1 VSKQAQSVRRKSTTG
16 KAISALRAAIF
27 SAVVGVALIFI
38 LFPLFPARFDV
49 QEGDVASRDI
59 SVHGEVIVS
68 EGKVISAA
76 AMEQLRDAGLA
87 DVHLQGDHVAAAVL
101 AALLGALALGGYL
114 YFFQPREA
122 SSLPRLLLLVLL
134 IVLWVLAAKL
144 LLGEVLPDD
153 DRLFLAYLLPVAA
166 APMLVAALLDAGL
179 AVAVAAVLA
188 FLVTFA
194 GFYQPD
200 ARGVVASNPTG
211 AFQMASVF
219 TLAGLVGIY
228 GIHRAERVNRYLVA
242 GAGVALVSFV
252 GVLVFWLLDPGRE
265 ALDLPWAL
273 LTTGLGGLLSTVITV
288 GAFIVLGI
296 LFGITTRVQL
306 MELAQLD
313 HPLLRRLQAEAPGT
327 FHHCV
332 LVSNLAERAADLV
345 GADSLLVRV
354 GCYYHDIGK
363 MMRPS
368 FYIENQLD
376 NRNPHERLD
385 PYTSARIIS
394 AHVAAGMELARKY
407 RLPAQV
413 RAFINEHHG
422 TRLVTYFY
430 RKASQENPNVD
441 ARLFAY
447 AGPKPQS
454 KETAIVMLADSAE
467 SVVRSSRDRSPER
480 IDALVDAVISERL
493 SEGQLEEC
501 DLTLRD
507 LKVIG
512 ESLKTS
518 LRGIYHPR
526 IDYPPPTKEEKEAQA
541 ARFLE
546 QVPSAPMDGSS
557 PPLEIERQA

>member
-1 VSKQAQSVRRKSTTG
+1 MLARSTTRRR
-16 KAISALRAAIF
+16 ISALRAAIF
-27 SAVVGVALIFI
+27 SGVIGVALIFI
-38 LFPLFPARFDV
+38 LFPVFPAPLDV
-49 QEGDVASRDI
+49 REGDPASRDI

-68 EGKVISAA
+68 EGGEITAGV
-76 AMEQLRDAGLA
+76 MEQLRDAGLV
-87 DVHLQGDHVAAAVL
+87 DVHLQGDQVAAAVL

-114 YFFQPREA
+114 YLFEPKEA
-122 SSLPRLLLLVLL
+122 SSLPRLLLLALL
-134 IVLWVLAAKL
+134 VVLWVAAAKL
-144 LLGEVLPDD
+144 LLAQALPDN

-179 AVAVAAVLA
+179 AVVVAAVLA

-200 ARGVVASNPTG
+200 ARSVVASNPTG

-219 TLAGLVGIY
+219 TLAGLIGIY
-228 GIHRAERVNRYLVA
+228 GVHRAERVNRYLAA

-252 GVLVFWLLDPGRE
+252 GLLIFWLLDPARE

-273 LTTGLGGLLSTVITV
+273 LTTSLGGLLSAVITV
-288 GAFIVLGI
+288 GAFIVLGL

-306 MELAQLD
+306 MELAQLN

-327 FHHCV
+327 FHHSV
-332 LVSNLAERAADLV
+332 VVSNLAERAADLV

-368 FYIENQLD
+368 FYIENQLEG
-376 NRNPHERLD
+376 RNPHERLD

-394 AHVAAGMELARKY
+394 AHVAAGIELARKY

-413 RAFINEHHG
+413 RAFIREHHG

-441 ARLFAY
+441 SRLFAY

-454 KETAIVMLADSAE
+454 RETAIVMLADSAE

-480 IDALVDAVISERL
+480 IDALVDGVISERL
-493 SEGQLEEC
+493 AEHQLDEC

-512 ESLKTS
+512 ESLKVT
-518 LRGIYHPR
+518 LRGIYHHR
-526 IDYPPPTKEEKEAQA
+526 IEYPPPTEEERKAQA
-541 ARFLE
+541 DRFLE
-546 QVPSAPMDGSS
+546 QVPSAPIDGSS
-557 PPLEIERQA
+557 PPLEIERPG

>member
-1 VSKQAQSVRRKSTTG
+1 MTKQAQSVRTKSTTG
-16 KAISALRAAIF
+16 RTISALRAAVF

-49 QEGDVASRDI
+49 REGDVATRDI
-59 SVHGEVIVS
+59 SAHGEVIVS
-68 EGKVISAA
+68 EGQVIGAT
-76 AMEQLRDAGLA
+76 AMDQLRDAGLA

-114 YFFQPREA
+114 YLFQPREA
-122 SSLPRLLLLVLL
+122 SSLPRLLLLALL
-134 IVLWVLAAKL
+134 VVLWVAAAKL
-144 LLGEVLPDD
+144 LLGQVLPDD

-179 AVAVAAVLA
+179 AVVVAAVLA

-200 ARGVVASNPTG
+200 TRSVVASNPTG

-228 GIHRAERVNRYLVA
+228 GVHRAERVNRYLVA
-242 GAGVALVSFV
+242 GAGVAFVSFV
-252 GVLVFWLLDPGRE
+252 GLLTFWLLDPGRE
-265 ALDLPWAL
+265 GLDLPWAL
-273 LTTGLGGLLSTVITV
+273 LTTGLGGLLSAVITV
-288 GAFIVLGI
+288 GAFIVLG
-296 LFGITTRVQL
+296 LMFGITTRVQL
-306 MELAQLD
+306 MELAQLN

-332 LVSNLAERAADLV
+332 VVSNLAERAADLV

-413 RAFINEHHG
+413 RAFISEHHG

-430 RKASQENPNVD
+430 RKASQEKPDVD
-441 ARLFAY
+441 PRLFAY

-493 SEGQLEEC
+493 NEGQLEEC

-512 ESLKTS
+512 ESFKAD
-518 LRGIYHPR
+518 LRGVYHPR
-526 IDYPPPTKEEKEAQA
+526 IEYPPPSEEERAAQA

-546 QVPSAPMDGSS
+546 QVPSAPIDGSS
-557 PPLEIERQA
+557 PPMEIERPG

>member
-1 VSKQAQSVRRKSTTG
+1 VRTKSTTG
-16 KAISALRAAIF
+16 RAISGLRAAVF

-38 LFPLFPARFDV
+38 MFPVLPARFDV
-49 QEGDVASRDI
+49 REGDIATRDI
-59 SVHGEVIVS
+59 SAHGEVIVQ
-68 EGKVISAA
+68 EGQAIGAT

-87 DVHLQGDHVAAAVL
+87 DVHLQGGHVAAAVL

-114 YFFQPREA
+114 YLFQPKEA
-122 SSLPRLLLLVLL
+122 SSLARLLLLGLL
-134 IVLWVLAAKL
+134 VVLWVAAAKL
-144 LLGEVLPDD
+144 LLGPVLPDD

-179 AVAVAAVLA
+179 AVIVAAVLA

-200 ARGVVASNPTG
+200 ARSVVASDPTG

-219 TLAGLVGIY
+219 MLAGLVGIY
-228 GIHRAERVNRYLVA
+228 GVHRAERVNRYLMA

-252 GVLVFWLLDPGRE
+252 GVLIFWLLDPGRE

-273 LTTGLGGLLSTVITV
+273 LTTGLGGLLSAVITV
-288 GAFIVLGI
+288 GAFIVLGL

-306 MELAQLD
+306 MELAQLN

-332 LVSNLAERAADLV
+332 VVSNLAERAADLV

-376 NRNPHERLD
+376 GRNPHERLD
-385 PYTSARIIS
+385 PYTSARIIL
-394 AHVAAGMELARKY
+394 AHVAAGMELARKH

-430 RKASQENPNVD
+430 RKASKENADVD

-493 SEGQLEEC
+493 SEGQLDEC

-512 ESLKTS
+512 ESLKAS
-518 LRGIYHPR
+518 LRAVYHPR
-526 IDYPPPTKEEKEAQA
+526 IDYPPPTKEERAAQA

-546 QVPSAPMDGSS
+546 QVPSAPIDGTS
-557 PPLEIERQA
+557 PPLEIERPT

>member
-1 VSKQAQSVRRKSTTG
+1 MLARSTTERR
-16 KAISALRAAIF
+16 ISALRAAVF

-38 LFPLFPARFDV
+38 LFSVFPARFDV
-49 QEGDVASRDI
+49 REGDVATRDI
-59 SVHGEVIVS
+59 SAHGEVIVS
-68 EGKVISAA
+68 QGQVVSAS

-101 AALLGALALGGYL
+101 AGLLGALALGGYL
-114 YFFQPREA
+114 YLFQPKEA
-122 SSLPRLLLLVLL
+122 SSLPRLLLLALL
-134 IVLWVLAAKL
+134 VVLWVAGAKL
-144 LLGEVLPDD
+144 LLAQALPDN

-200 ARGVVASNPTG
+200 ARSVVASNPTG

-228 GIHRAERVNRYLVA
+228 GVHRAERVNRYLLA
-242 GAGVALVSFV
+242 GAGVAFVSFV
-252 GVLVFWLLDPGRE
+252 GVLLFWLLDPGRE
-265 ALDLPWAL
+265 VLDLPWAL
-273 LTTGLGGLLSTVITV
+273 LTTSLGGLLSAVITV
-288 GAFIVLGI
+288 GAFIVLGL

-306 MELAQLD
+306 MELAQLS

-332 LVSNLAERAADLV
+332 VVSNLAERAADLV
-345 GADSLLVRV
+345 GADSLLARV

-368 FYIENQLD
+368 FYIENQLEG
-376 NRNPHERLD
+376 RNPHERLD

-413 RAFINEHHG
+413 RAFISEHHG

-430 RKASQENPNVD
+430 RKASQENPDVD
-441 ARLFAY
+441 SRLFAY
-447 AGPKPQS
+447 TGPKPQS
-454 KETAIVMLADSAE
+454 RETAIVMLADSAE

-493 SEGQLEEC
+493 GEHQLDEC

-512 ESLKTS
+512 ESFKVT
-518 LRGIYHPR
+518 LRGIYHRR
-526 IDYPPPTKEEKEAQA
+526 IEYPPPTKGERAAQA

-546 QVPSAPMDGSS
+546 QVPSAPIDGTS
-557 PPLEIERQA
+557 PPIEIERPG

>member
-1 VSKQAQSVRRKSTTG
+1 MLARSTTRRK
-16 KAISALRAAIF
+16 ISALRAAVF

-38 LFPLFPARFDV
+38 LFPVFPAGLDV
-49 QEGDVASRDI
+49 GEGEIATRDI

-68 EGKVISAA
+68 EGQVITADV
-76 AMEQLRDAGLA
+76 MEQLRDAGLV

-101 AALLGALALGGYL
+101 VALLGALALGGYL
-114 YFFQPREA
+114 YLFQPKEA
-122 SSLPRLLLLVLL
+122 SSLPRLLLLALL
-134 IVLWVLAAKL
+134 VVLWVAAAKL
-144 LLGEVLPDD
+144 LLAPALPDN

-200 ARGVVASNPTG
+200 ARSVVTGNATG

-228 GIHRAERVNRYLVA
+228 GVHRAERVNRYLLA
-242 GAGVALVSFV
+242 GGAVALVSFV
-252 GVLVFWLLDPGRE
+252 GLLVFWLLDPRRE
-265 ALDLPWAL
+265 VIDLPWAL
-273 LTTGLGGLLSTVITV
+273 LATALGGLLSAVITV
-288 GAFIVLGI
+288 GAFIVLGL

-306 MELAQLD
+306 MELAQLN

-327 FHHCV
+327 FHHSV
-332 LVSNLAERAADLV
+332 VVSNLAERAADLV
-345 GADSLLVRV
+345 EADALLVRV

-363 MMRPS
+363 LARPS
-368 FYIENQLD
+368 FYIENQLEG
-376 NRNPHERLD
+376 RNPHERLD

-407 RLPAQV
+407 RLPTQV
-413 RAFINEHHG
+413 RAFISEHHG

-430 RKASQENPNVD
+430 RKASQENPDVD
-441 ARLFAY
+441 PRQFAY

-454 KETAIVMLADSAE
+454 GETAIVMLADSAE

-480 IDALVDAVISERL
+480 IDALVDAVIAERL
-493 SEGQLEEC
+493 SEGQLDEC

-512 ESLKTS
+512 ESLKAT
-518 LRGIYHPR
+518 LRGIYHRR
-526 IDYPPPTKEEKEAQA
+526 IEYPPPTEGERAAQA

-546 QVPSAPMDGSS
+546 QVPSAPIDGTS
-557 PPLEIERQA
+557 PPLEIERPT

>member
-1 VSKQAQSVRRKSTTG
+1 MLARSTAE
-16 KAISALRAAIF
+16 KRISALRAAIF
-27 SAVVGVALIFI
+27 SAVVGVALTFIFV
-38 LFPLFPARFDV
+38 L
-49 QEGDVASRDI
+49 
-59 SVHGEVIVS
+59 
-68 EGKVISAA
+68 
-76 AMEQLRDAGLA
+76 

-114 YFFQPREA
+114 YLFQPKEA
-122 SSLPRLLLLVLL
+122 ASLARLVLL
-134 IVLWVLAAKL
+134 ALLVVLWVAAAKL
-144 LLGEVLPDD
+144 LLAPVLPDN

-166 APMLVAALLDAGL
+166 APMLVAALLDGGL
-179 AVAVAAVLA
+179 AVVVAVVLA

-200 ARGVVASNPTG
+200 ARSVVASNATG
-211 AFQMASVF
+211 AFQMVSVF

-228 GIHRAERVNRYLVA
+228 GVHRAERVNRYLLA
-242 GAGVALVSFV
+242 GGAVALVSFV
-252 GVLVFWLLDPGRE
+252 GLLVFWLLDPRGE
-265 ALDLPWAL
+265 VIDLAWAL
-273 LTTGLGGLLSTVITV
+273 LATTLGGLLSAVITV
-288 GAFIVLGI
+288 GAFIVLGL

-327 FHHCV
+327 FHHSV
-332 LVSNLAERAADLV
+332 VVSNLAERAADLV
-345 GADSLLVRV
+345 GADSLLVRA

-363 MMRPS
+363 LARPS
-368 FYIENQLD
+368 FYIENQLEG
-376 NRNPHERLD
+376 RNPHERLD

-394 AHVAAGMELARKY
+394 AHVAAGMEMARKH

-413 RAFINEHHG
+413 RAFISEHHG

-430 RKASQENPNVD
+430 RKASQEKADVD
-441 ARLFAY
+441 ARQFAY
-447 AGPKPQS
+447 AGPKPRS
-454 KETAIVMLADSAE
+454 RETAIVMLADSAE

-493 SEGQLEEC
+493 AEGQLDEC

-512 ESLKTS
+512 EALKTT
-518 LRGIYHPR
+518 LRGIYHRR
-526 IDYPPPTKEEKEAQA
+526 IEYPPPTEEEREALA

-546 QVPSAPMDGSS
+546 QVPSSPIDGSS
-557 PPLEIERQA
+557 PPMEIERPG

>member
-1 VSKQAQSVRRKSTTG
+1 V
-16 KAISALRAAIF
+16 F

-38 LFPLFPARFDV
+38 LFPVFPARFDV
-49 QEGDVASRDI
+49 REGDVAPRDI
-59 SVHGEVIVS
+59 SVQGEVIVRQ
-68 EGKVISAA
+68 KQVIDAS
-76 AMEQLRDAGLA
+76 AMEQLRDAGLV

-101 AALLGALALGGYL
+101 VALLGALALGGYL
-114 YFFQPREA
+114 YLFQPNEA
-122 SSLPRLLLLVLL
+122 SSLPRLLLLALL
-134 IVLWVLAAKL
+134 VVLWVAAAKL
-144 LLGEVLPDD
+144 LLAQALPDN

-166 APMLVAALLDAGL
+166 APMLVAALLDAAL

-200 ARGVVASNPTG
+200 ARSVVAGNPTE

-228 GIHRAERVNRYLVA
+228 GVHRAERVNRYLMAGGAVA
-242 GAGVALVSFV
+242 FVSFV
-252 GVLVFWLLDPGRE
+252 GLLIFWLLDPRRE
-265 ALDLPWAL
+265 VLDLPWAL
-273 LTTGLGGLLSTVITV
+273 LTTALGGLLSAVITV
-288 GAFIVLGI
+288 GAFIVLGL

-306 MELAQLD
+306 MELGQLD

-327 FHHCV
+327 FHHSV
-332 LVSNLAERAADLV
+332 VVSNLAERAADLV
-345 GADSLLVRV
+345 GADPLVVRV

-376 NRNPHERLD
+376 GRNPHERLD

-407 RLPAQV
+407 RLPARV
-413 RAFINEHHG
+413 RAFISEHHG

-430 RKASQENPNVD
+430 RKASQEKPDVD
-441 ARLFAY
+441 SRLFAY
-447 AGPKPQS
+447 AGPKPRS
-454 KETAIVMLADSAE
+454 KETAIAMLADSVE

-480 IDALVDAVISERL
+480 IDALVDAVITERL
-493 SEGQLEEC
+493 AERQLEDC

-512 ESLKTS
+512 ESFKGT
-518 LRGIYHPR
+518 LRGVYHPR
-526 IDYPPPTKEEKEAQA
+526 LEYPPPTEQERVALA

-546 QVPSAPMDGSS
+546 QVPSAPIDGTA
-557 PPLEIERQA
+557 PPLEIERPA

>member
-1 VSKQAQSVRRKSTTG
+1 MLARSTAE
-16 KAISALRAAIF
+16 KRISALRAAIF

-38 LFPLFPARFDV
+38 LFPVFPARFDV
-49 QEGDVASRDI
+49 REGDVAPRDI
-59 SVHGEVIVS
+59 GVHGEVIVR
-68 EGKVISAA
+68 EGQVIGASV
-76 AMEQLRDAGLA
+76 MEQLRDAGLV

-101 AALLGALALGGYL
+101 VALLGALALGGYL
-114 YFFQPREA
+114 YLFQPREA
-122 SSLPRLLLLVLL
+122 SSLPRLLLLALL
-134 IVLWVLAAKL
+134 VVLWVAAAKL
-144 LLGEVLPDD
+144 LLAQALPDN

-188 FLVTFA
+188 LLVTFA

-200 ARGVVASNPTG
+200 ARSVVAGNPTE

-219 TLAGLVGIY
+219 TLGGLVGIY
-228 GIHRAERVNRYLVA
+228 GVHRAERVNRYLAA
-242 GAGVALVSFV
+242 GAGVAFVSFI
-252 GVLVFWLLDPGRE
+252 GLLVFWLLDPRRE

-273 LTTGLGGLLSTVITV
+273 LATSLGGLLSAVITV
-288 GAFIVLGI
+288 GAFIVLGL

-306 MELAQLD
+306 MELAQVN

-327 FHHCV
+327 FHHSV
-332 LVSNLAERAADLV
+332 VVSSLGERAADLV

-368 FYIENQLD
+368 FYIENQLES
-376 NRNPHERLD
+376 RNPHERLD
-385 PYTSARIIS
+385 PYTSARIIA
-394 AHVAAGMELARKY
+394 AHVAGGMELARKH

-413 RAFINEHHG
+413 RAFISEHHG

-430 RKASQENPNVD
+430 RKASQENPDVD
-441 ARLFAY
+441 SRLFAY

-454 KETAIVMLADSAE
+454 KETAIVMLADSVE

-493 SEGQLEEC
+493 GERQLEEC

-507 LKVIG
+507 LKLIG
-512 ESLKTS
+512 ESFKAT
-518 LRGIYHPR
+518 LRGVYHPR
-526 IDYPPPTKEEKEAQA
+526 IEYPPPTEEEREAVA

-546 QVPSAPMDGSS
+546 RVPSAPIDGTA
-557 PPLEIERQA
+557 PPIEIERPA

>member
-1 VSKQAQSVRRKSTTG
+1 MHARSTTR
-16 KAISALRAAIF
+16 KRISALRAAIF

-38 LFPLFPARFDV
+38 LFPVFPASFDV
-49 QEGDVASRDI
+49 REGDIASRDI

-68 EGKVISAA
+68 EGQAISAA
-76 AMEQLRDAGLA
+76 AMEQLRDAGLV

-114 YFFQPREA
+114 YLFQPKEA
-122 SSLPRLLLLVLL
+122 SSLARLLLLALL
-134 IVLWVLAAKL
+134 VILWVAAAKL
-144 LLGEVLPDD
+144 LLAQVLPDN
-153 DRLFLAYLLPVAA
+153 DRRFLAYLLPVAA

-200 ARGVVASNPTG
+200 ARGMVAGDATG
-211 AFQMASVF
+211 AFQMVSVF

-228 GIHRAERVNRYLVA
+228 GVHRAERVNRYLVA
-242 GAGVALVSFV
+242 GGAVALVSFV
-252 GVLVFWLLDPGRE
+252 GVLVFWLLDASRE

-273 LTTGLGGLLSTVITV
+273 LTTGLGGLLSAVITV
-288 GAFIVLGI
+288 GAFIVLGL

-306 MELAQLD
+306 MELAQLN

-327 FHHCV
+327 FHHSV
-332 LVSNLAERAADLV
+332 VVSNLAERAADLV
-345 GADSLLVRV
+345 EADSLLVRV

-363 MMRPS
+363 LMRPS
-368 FYIENQLD
+368 FYIENQLEG
-376 NRNPHERLD
+376 RNPHERLD

-430 RKASQENPNVD
+430 RKASQENPDVD
-441 ARLFAY
+441 SRLFAY

-480 IDALVDAVISERL
+480 IDALVDGVISERL
-493 SEGQLEEC
+493 AEHQLDEC

-512 ESLKTS
+512 ESLKAT
-518 LRGIYHPR
+518 LRGIYHRR
-526 IDYPPPTKEEKEAQA
+526 IEYPPPTKGEREAQA

-546 QVPSAPMDGSS
+546 QVPSAPIDGTS
-557 PPLEIERQA
+557 PPIEIERPG

>member
-1 VSKQAQSVRRKSTTG
+1 MLARSTAE
-16 KAISALRAAIF
+16 KRISALRAAIF

-38 LFPLFPARFDV
+38 LFPVFPARFDV
-49 QEGDVASRDI
+49 REGDVAPRDI
-59 SVHGEVIVS
+59 DVHGEVIVR
-68 EGKVISAA
+68 EGQVIGASV
-76 AMEQLRDAGLA
+76 MEQLRDAGLV

-101 AALLGALALGGYL
+101 VALLGALALGGYL
-114 YFFQPREA
+114 YLFQPREA
-122 SSLPRLLLLVLL
+122 SSLPRLLLLALL
-134 IVLWVLAAKL
+134 VVLWVAAAKL
-144 LLGEVLPDD
+144 LLAQALPDN

-188 FLVTFA
+188 LLVTFA

-200 ARGVVASNPTG
+200 ARSVVAGNPTE

-219 TLAGLVGIY
+219 TLGGLVGIY
-228 GIHRAERVNRYLVA
+228 GVHRAERVNRYLAA
-242 GAGVALVSFV
+242 GAGVAFVSFI
-252 GVLVFWLLDPGRE
+252 GLLVFWLLDPRRE

-273 LTTGLGGLLSTVITV
+273 LATSLGGLLSAVITV
-288 GAFIVLGI
+288 GAFIVLGL

-306 MELAQLD
+306 MELAQVN

-327 FHHCV
+327 FHHSV
-332 LVSNLAERAADLV
+332 VVSSLGERAADLV

-368 FYIENQLD
+368 FYIENQLES
-376 NRNPHERLD
+376 RNPHERLD
-385 PYTSARIIS
+385 PYTSARIIA
-394 AHVAAGMELARKY
+394 AHVAGGMELARKH

-413 RAFINEHHG
+413 RAFISEHHG

-430 RKASQENPNVD
+430 RKASQENPDVD
-441 ARLFAY
+441 SRLFAY

-454 KETAIVMLADSAE
+454 KETAIVMLADSVE

-493 SEGQLEEC
+493 GERQLEEC

-507 LKVIG
+507 LKLIG
-512 ESLKTS
+512 ESFKAT
-518 LRGIYHPR
+518 LRGVYHPR
-526 IDYPPPTKEEKEAQA
+526 IEYPPPTEEEREAVA

-546 QVPSAPMDGSS
+546 RVPSAPIDGTA
-557 PPLEIERQA
+557 PPIEIERPA

>member
-1 VSKQAQSVRRKSTTG
+1 MLTRSTTG
-16 KAISALRAAIF
+16 RRISGLRAAVF
-27 SAVVGVALIFI
+27 AAVVGAALIFI
-38 LFPLFPARFDV
+38 LFPVFPARFDV
-49 QEGDVASRDI
+49 REGDVASRDI
-59 SVHGEVIVS
+59 SVQGEVIVR
-68 EGKVISAA
+68 EGQVIAA
-76 AMEQLRDAGLA
+76 SAMEQLRDAGLV

-101 AALLGALALGGYL
+101 AALLGAAALGGYL
-114 YFFQPREA
+114 YLFQPSEA
-122 SSLPRLLLLVLL
+122 ASLPRLLLLALL
-134 IVLWVLAAKL
+134 VVLWVAAAKL
-144 LLGEVLPDD
+144 LLAQALPDSD
-153 DRLFLAYLLPVAA
+153 GLYLAYLLPVAA

-179 AVAVAAVLA
+179 AVVVAAVLA

-200 ARGVVASNPTG
+200 ARSVVAGNPTE

-228 GIHRAERVNRYLVA
+228 GVHRAERVNRYLMAGGAVA
-242 GAGVALVSFV
+242 FVSFV
-252 GVLVFWLLDPGRE
+252 VLLIFWLLDPRRE
-265 ALDLPWAL
+265 VLDLPWAVVMSA
-273 LTTGLGGLLSTVITV
+273 LGGLLSAVITV
-288 GAFIVLGI
+288 GAFIVLGL

-306 MELAQLD
+306 MELGQLD

-327 FHHCV
+327 FHHSV
-332 LVSNLAERAADLV
+332 VVSNLAERAADLV
-345 GADSLLVRV
+345 GADSLVARV

-363 MMRPS
+363 MIRPS
-368 FYIENQLD
+368 FYIENQLES
-376 NRNPHERLD
+376 RNPHERLD

-422 TRLVTYFY
+422 TRLVTFFY
-430 RKASQENPNVD
+430 RKASQQKPDVD
-441 ARLFAY
+441 PRLFAY

-454 KETAIVMLADSAE
+454 KETAIAMLADSAE

-480 IDALVDAVISERL
+480 IDALVGAVIQERL
-493 SEGQLEEC
+493 VERQLEEC

-512 ESLKTS
+512 ESFKVT
-518 LRGIYHPR
+518 LRGIYHRR
-526 IDYPPPTKEEKEAQA
+526 IEYPPPTEGERVALA

-546 QVPSAPMDGSS
+546 QVPSSPIDGTA
-557 PPLEIERQA
+557 PPLEIERPA

>member
-1 VSKQAQSVRRKSTTG
+1 MLARSTT
-16 KAISALRAAIF
+16 KKSISALRAAIF
-27 SAVVGVALIFI
+27 SAVVGVGLIFI
-38 LFPLFPARFDV
+38 LFPVFPARFDV
-49 QEGDVASRDI
+49 GEGEIAARDI
-59 SVHGEVIVS
+59 SVRGEVIVS
-68 EGKVISAA
+68 EGQMVSSA
-76 AMEQLRDAGLA
+76 AMEELRDAGLV

-114 YFFQPREA
+114 YLFQPKEA
-122 SSLPRLLLLVLL
+122 SSLPRLVLLALLV
-134 IVLWVLAAKL
+134 VLWVAAAKL
-144 LLGEVLPDD
+144 LLAQALPDN

-194 GFYQPD
+194 GFNQPD
-200 ARGVVASNPTG
+200 ARSVLTGDATG

-228 GIHRAERVNRYLVA
+228 GVHRAERVNRYLVA
-242 GAGVALVSFV
+242 GGAVALISFI
-252 GVLVFWLLDPGRE
+252 GLLVFWLLDPGRE

-273 LTTGLGGLLSTVITV
+273 LSTALGGLLSAVITV
-288 GAFIVLGI
+288 GAFIVLGL

-306 MELAQLD
+306 MELAQLN

-327 FHHCV
+327 FHHSV
-332 LVSNLAERAADLV
+332 VVSNLAERAADLV

-363 MMRPS
+363 LARPS
-368 FYIENQLD
+368 FYIENQLEG
-376 NRNPHERLD
+376 RNPHERLD
-385 PYTSARIIS
+385 PYTSARVIS
-394 AHVAAGMELARKY
+394 AHVAAGMELARKH

-413 RAFINEHHG
+413 RAFISEHHG

-430 RKASQENPNVD
+430 RKASQEKADVD
-441 ARLFAY
+441 PRQFAY
-447 AGPKPQS
+447 GGPKPQS
-454 KETAIVMLADSAE
+454 RETAIVMLADSAE

-480 IDALVDAVISERL
+480 IDALVEAVIAERL
-493 SEGQLEEC
+493 AEHQLDEC

-512 ESLKTS
+512 ESLKAT
-518 LRGIYHPR
+518 LRGIYHRR
-526 IDYPPPTKEEKEAQA
+526 IEYPPPTEEERAAQA

-546 QVPSAPMDGSS
+546 QVPSAPIDGTS
-557 PPLEIERQA
+557 PPLEIERPA